1 MAARKTHWS
10 AVLCIYAHADH
21 FGVVKGFLDA
31 GLMPRV
37 ISGTSAGGVVAA
49 MVCTRTEAELKRMLT
64 PELARRI
71 TAFEEPFNIW
81 VKRFRTTG
89 ARFDA
94 IQWAKKVGTDPHL
107 HHRIRQPSS
116 RLTTT
121 QALLLHARLHDL
133 PRGVQPHRADLEH
146 LSGPR

>member
-1 MAARKTHWS
+1 M
-10 AVLCIYAHADH
+10 
-21 FGVVKGFLDA
+21 VKAFLDA

-49 MVCTRTEAELKRMLT
+49 MVCTRTDAELKRMLT

-81 VKRFRTTG
+81 FKRFWTTG

-94 IQWAKKVGTDPHL
+94 IQWAKKVGTDQAPPSTVPRL
-107 HHRIRQPSS
+107 IATASSASS
-116 RLTTT
+116 R
-121 QALLLHARLHDL
+121 AA
-133 PRGVQPHRADLEH
+133 P
-146 LSGPR
+146 

>member
-1 MAARKTHWS
+1 M
-10 AVLCIYAHADH
+10 
-21 FGVVKGFLDA
+21 VKAFLDA

-49 MVCTRTEAELKRMLT
+49 MVCTRTDAELKRMLT

-81 VKRFRTTG
+81 FKRFWTTG

-94 IQWAKKVGTDPHL
+94 IQWAKKVGTNQVP
-107 HHRIRQPSS
+107 PSD
-116 RLTTT
+116 R
-121 QALLLHARLHDL
+121 
-133 PRGVQPHRADLEH
+133 PRD
-146 LSGPR
+146 